1 MDIRTQFG
9 MILRDFRIAK
19 NLTQEELAFRAGMHT
34 TYLSRLESGRFNPSL
49 AVIVDLSQALSIHPS
64 ELLLRL
70 QVNVHT
76 PPTQRQKS
84 ED

>member
-9 MILRDFRIAK
+9 IILRDFRVAK

-64 ELLLRL
+64 ELLFDL
-70 QVNVHT
+70 QVDEHT
-76 PPTQRQKS
+76 PPTKRRKV

>member
-1 MDIRTQFG
+1 MDVRTQFG
-9 MILRDFRIAK
+9 IILRDFRVAK

-64 ELLLRL
+64 ELLLDL
-70 QVNVHT
+70 QVDEHT
-76 PPTQRQKS
+76 PPTKRRKV

>member
-1 MDIRTQFG
+1 

-19 NLTQEELAFRAGMHT
+19 NLTQEELAFRADMHT

-64 ELLLRL
+64 ELLLNL
-70 QVNVHT
+70 QIDEQT
-76 PPTQRQKS
+76 PPTQRRKV

>member
-9 MILRDFRIAK
+9 MILRDFRVAK

-64 ELLLRL
+64 ELLIKL
-70 QVNVHT
+70 QVDKYT
-76 PPTQRQKS
+76 PPTQRRKV

>member
-76 PPTQRQKS
+76 PPTQRRKS

>member
-1 MDIRTQFG
+1 
-9 MILRDFRIAK
+9 MILRDIRIAK

-49 AVIVDLSQALSIHPS
+49 AMIVDLSRALSIHPS
-64 ELLLRL
+64 ELLLKL
-70 QVNVHT
+70 QVNEHT
-76 PPTQRQKS
+76 PPTQRRKV